1 MINFDHLP
9 LDKEILEALAELK
22 INYVFQPIFEPDGK
36 TVYAWE
42 ALMRPV
48 EMSVTELIE
57 KYTKMGRLHVIEVAT
72 FFGAMQEF
80 MRRGYEEHICLNS
93 FPSECFYPTEIRV
106 FAEYYSN
113 PDGRGIIEILEYP
126 YDSEVARNL
135 KLQATKVQDL
145 QLALDDFG
153 TGINGM
159 TMVDLYAPQI
169 IKLDRALI
177 SDIDRERVKQE
188 NVEALTETFHSCGM
202 RIVAEGIER
211 KEEFDYLVGLGI
223 DYFQGYYLGM
233 PE

>member
-80 MRRGYEEHICLNS
+80 MRREYKEHIC
-93 FPSECFYPTEIRV
+93 
-106 FAEYYSN
+106 
-113 PDGRGIIEILEYP
+113 
-126 YDSEVARNL
+126 
-135 KLQATKVQDL
+135 
-145 QLALDDFG
+145 
-153 TGINGM
+153 
-159 TMVDLYAPQI
+159 
-169 IKLDRALI
+169 
-177 SDIDRERVKQE
+177 
-188 NVEALTETFHSCGM
+188 
-202 RIVAEGIER
+202 
-211 KEEFDYLVGLGI
+211 
-223 DYFQGYYLGM
+223 
-233 PE
+233 